1 MASAPASCPLL
12 PRSLIGVTRPDTL
25 LFTLQRSDASRPR
38 ITCYDDTDGLTKGV
52 RIELSARVLSNW
64 VAKAANALQEDYDVE
79 PGSRVLLAL
88 PPHWRTAYWALATW
102 AVGGCVVLDAA
113 EEADVCISDDPA
125 VLDDFIQRSGAGAAA
140 VLVTLAA
147 LARSADGSVS
157 DGVMDEAAQLATY
170 ADQFE
175 PWAEA
180 DDEDPALVVDGQTVS
195 YGELVEWAGSDEA
208 AVVDVNARAHISTYD
223 TALFLK
229 VLLSTWAGDGSVVLS
244 RGEPSAEALAGR
256 LATEGVTHTL

>member
-1 MASAPASCPLL
+1 M
-12 PRSLIGVTRPDTL
+12 TRPDNL
-25 LFTLQRSDASRPR
+25 LTRLQRSDAARPR
-38 ITCYDDTDGLTKGV
+38 ITSYDDTDGPTRGE

-102 AVGGCVVLDAA
+102 AVGGCVVLEAS
-113 EEADVCISDDPA
+113 EPADVCVSDDRA
-125 VLDDFIQRSGAGAAA
+125 VIGEFIERSGAGAAG

-147 LARSADGSVS
+147 LARAADGPVAE
-157 DGVMDEAAQLATY
+157 GVMDEAAELATY

-180 DDEDPALVVDGQTVS
+180 DDDDAALVLG
-195 YGELVEWAGSDEA
+195 GEKVAYADLIHWAGAD
-208 AVVDVNARAHISTYD
+208 AVADLDGEARAHVSTYD
-223 TALFLK
+223 TAVFLK
-229 VLLSTWAGDGSVVLS
+229 ILLSTWAGDGSVVLS
-244 RGEPSAEALAGR
+244 RGEPTADVLAER
-256 LATEGVTHTL
+256 LATEGVTHTV

>member
-1 MASAPASCPLL
+1 M
-12 PRSLIGVTRPDTL
+12 TRPDTL
-25 LFTLQRSDASRPR
+25 LASLQRSDAARPR
-38 ITCYDDTDGLTKGV
+38 ITCYDDTDGPTRGE

-88 PPHWRTAYWALATW
+88 PPHWRTAYWAFATW
-102 AVGGCVVLDAA
+102 AAGGCVVLDASEPA
-113 EEADVCISDDPA
+113 EVCISDDRA
-125 VLDDFIQRSGAGAAA
+125 VIDEFVERSGAGAAA

-147 LARSADGSVS
+147 LARTAEGSVS

-180 DDEDPALVVDGQTVS
+180 DEDDPALVVDGESVS
-195 YGELVEWAGSDEA
+195 FADLIHWAGTD
-208 AVVDVNARAHISTYD
+208 AVADLDGEARAHVSTYD
-223 TALFLK
+223 TAVFLK
-229 VLLSTWAGDGSVVLS
+229 ILLTTWAGDGSVVLS
-244 RGEPSAEALAGR
+244 RGEPSAEVLAGR
-256 LATEGVTHTL
+256 LATEAVTHTV

>member
-1 MASAPASCPLL
+1 M
-12 PRSLIGVTRPDTL
+12 TRPDTL
-25 LFTLQRSDASRPR
+25 LTRLQRSDAARPR
-38 ITCYDDTDGLTKGV
+38 ITCYDDTNGPTRGE

-64 VAKAANALQEDYDVE
+64 VAKAASALQEDYDIE

-102 AVGGCVVLDAA
+102 AVGGCVVLEAS
-113 EEADVCISDDPA
+113 EPADVCVSDDRT
-125 VLDDFIQRSGAGAAA
+125 VVDEFIARSGAGAAA

-147 LARSADGSVS
+147 LARSAEGSLL

-180 DDEDPALVVDGQTVS
+180 DDDDPALVVDGKSVR
-195 YGELVEWAGSDEA
+195 YADLIEWAGDDSVADL
-208 AVVDVNARAHISTYD
+208 DGPARAHVSTYD
-223 TALFLK
+223 TAVFLK
-229 VLLSTWAGDGSVVLS
+229 ILLTSWAGDGSVVLS
-244 RGEPSAEALAGR
+244 RGEPTAEVLAER